1 MISSLLCI
9 VLGSTLLYADPSFA
23 FIANPSRLTHPRVTI
38 PPLHSLTSSD
48 KVSHPIP
55 AFLTQSFNTEC
66 DNTNRPPSL
75 NILLRSLQQL
85 TYTGSDIRGYFVDH
99 SRFGSLASVA
109 HEIGKVQLHYPALTP
124 LAAYCLGH
132 ALADQ
137 LLFEHSDDDEIIQ
150 IAIGHDP
157 RLHGKRLVDSF
168 ARGAEAADSRV
179 RVVYTG
185 ISTTPACAAFVA
197 LHNCHASVMVTAS
210 HLPAD
215 RNGFKIFYRSTG
227 GMTLPVLQD
236 LGARAGTVLNQ
247 WFSTG
252 ILPPASGGAEVQCS
266 QHVSYMPAYAE
277 SLKQAV
283 IQSVGREINPL
294 EGLKIVFNPGNG
306 AGGFFYDVLK
316 ELGADVSGSI
326 YLEPDGTFPN
336 GVPNPEYEPMLASTI
351 RACEASGADL
361 GIMLDTDADRCGFV
375 TRGKEGVYE
384 PLNRNRLIALL
395 GVMFAESSPGC
406 AFVTDS
412 VTSEGLSTFLE
423 GLGLTHVRYIKGYMN
438 VISKAK
444 ELTDSGVLNAE
455 VAIETS
461 GHCAMKENSYL
472 DDGTYT
478 AVKVVSLLAKQREA
492 QKGNSLLLDLISSMA
507 EMDEIS
513 ELRMSVFNKSLETM
527 REVFDLCALV
537 MEDRSVMSNNSWE
550 IDTENLEGIR
560 IRTGNNQFLMLRK
573 SLHDPIISLQIE
585 ARSKDEARATIV
597 KPLLHIFK
605 DEEQIV
611 NNLDLSVLEQY

>member
-1 MISSLLCI
+1 MLSGFCI
-9 VLGSTLLYADPSFA
+9 ILGALLYAERCTA
-23 FIANPSRLTHPRVTI
+23 FLRNPPRTSRATT
-38 PPLHSLTSSD
+38 PLHSLTD

-75 NILLRSLQQL
+75 NILLRSIQQL
-85 TYTGSDIRGYFVDH
+85 TYSGSDIRGYFVDH

-137 LLFEHSDDDEIIQ
+137 LLLEHSEDEIIQ
-150 IAIGHDP
+150 IAIGQDP

-168 ARGAEAADSRV
+168 ARGAEAADPKV
-179 RVVYTG
+179 RVVYAG
-185 ISTTPACAAFVA
+185 IATTPACAAFVS
-197 LHNCHASVMVTAS
+197 LHHCHAGVMVTAS
-210 HLPAD
+210 HLPSD
-215 RNGFKIFYRSTG
+215 RNGFKIFYRNG

-236 LGARAGTVLNQ
+236 LGARAGTILNQ
-247 WFSTG
+247 WFSAG
-252 ILPPASGGAEVQCS
+252 ILPPASGGVEVRCS
-266 QHVSYMPAYAE
+266 AHVSYMPAYAE
-277 SLKQAV
+277 SLKRAV
-283 IQSVGREINPL
+283 IQNVGRENKPL

-306 AGGFFYDVLK
+306 SGGFFYDVLK
-316 ELGADVSGSI
+316 DLGADVSGSI
-326 YLEPDGTFPN
+326 HLEPDGNFPN
-336 GVPNPEYEPMLASTI
+336 GVPNPEYEPMLSSTI

-375 TRGKEGVYE
+375 TRGKDGIYE

-395 GVMFAESSPGC
+395 GVVFAESSPGC

-412 VTSEGLSTFLE
+412 VTSEGLSTFLK
-423 GLGLTHVRYIKGYMN
+423 GLGLTHVRYVKGYMN

-444 ELTDSGVLNAE
+444 ELTESGELNAE

-478 AVKVVSLLAKQREA
+478 AVKVVSLLAKQRA
-492 QKGNSLLLDLISSMA
+492 TQQCPSLLDLISSMP

-513 ELRMSVFNKSLETM
+513 ELRMPVFDKSIETM
-527 REVFDLCALV
+527 REVFDLCALT
-537 MEDRSVMSNNSWE
+537 MEDQSSMPSNTWE
-550 IDTENLEGIR
+550 TDTENLEGIR

-585 ARSKDEARATIV
+585 ARSVEEARATIV
-597 KPLLHIFK
+597 KPLLQIFK